1 MDSHLTLR
9 PKGNP
14 VVCRICKVGTMCT
27 IEREQVFHPPGK
39 TVTVKTLAAAC
50 SACKHEAVL
59 ASQHAENLRRRAA
72 RASEYGG
79 LLLGENIFS
88 FRRRYALTQEVAG
101 RLFGKS
107 ALAFSRYENERSF
120 PDLSTTKLLRLAI
133 ANPEVVR
140 WLAKDAGVELPLE
153 SEEPVALATP

>member
-1 MDSHLTLR
+1 MVAHLTSHPAGTL
-9 PKGNP
+9 
-14 VVCRICKVGTMCT
+14 VVCRRCGTGTMDA
-27 IEREQVFHPPGK
+27 IERERLFHPPGK
-39 TVTVKTLAAAC
+39 TVVVKTLAAAC
-50 SACKHEAVL
+50 NVCPHEEVL
-59 ASQHAENLRRRAA
+59 SSQRAENLRRLAA
-72 RASEYGG
+72 RASEYGS

-88 FRRRYALTQEVAG
+88 LRRRHALTQEAAG

-133 ANPEVVR
+133 ANPDVVR

-153 SEEPVALATP
+153 SEDPVALATP